1 MHKGK
6 LGGKGEHIGNMTPT
20 VEDMQRPNSE
30 YSQHFLN
37 QTTEYI
43 PRHNRY
49 ESKEASKIKKQDYKG
64 RYS

>member
-6 LGGKGEHIGNMTPT
+6 LGGKGEHIGNMSPT
-20 VEDMQRPNSE
+20 VEDMQRPESVYN
-30 YSQHFLN
+30 QKFLN

-43 PRHNRY
+43 PRHNKL
-49 ESKEASKIKKQDYKG
+49 ESQASSKVKNQGYKG